1 MVLFL
6 TTLLPFV
13 SLFVLLIALRRP
25 AYEAAPISYAITV
38 AIAFLVWQVSATVF
52 AASLLDA
59 LVVFLEVLLIVAVA
73 LMVLNVMIETGA
85 LDTIKTA
92 MARVTKDDRVLAMLL
107 AWGLVGFVEGI
118 AGFGTPAV
126 LAAPVLVHFGFSP
139 IKAVAV
145 SLIGNSTAVPFG
157 AAGTPVVIG
166 FRGLGLPDDV
176 VASAVFQAAA
186 IHAVLAIF
194 VTCFIAYLV
203 TLGTKKKGHFRE
215 FLPFATFSAL
225 SFSLP
230 YLVVAYF
237 VGPELPSIV
246 GGALAILAITF
257 AASRGILLPSE
268 AGSAEHAP
276 EQEKVAPSAIFRS
289 FAPFAVMALAL
300 IVSRTVPG
308 VRETLQDVTF
318 SFGEFRTHE
327 LDQELSPLYTP
338 YFYLALALLTALFVF
353 KVTGET
359 LRKAAAAS
367 YQRLRLAA
375 VVLAFIIAL
384 TQLLLWSEV
393 NEADLPSMPAV
404 LGQGFA
410 EYFGNAFALFSPFL
424 GAIGSFMTGSA
435 TVANLLFAGLQA
447 DSAEALDSPVA
458 SFLAL
463 QLIGAGV
470 GNMISL
476 SNIAMAAGAVGL
488 EAREGKVMRLTVTPV
503 LVVCFAAGLAFLIW

>member
-6 TTLLPFV
+6 TTLLPFAV
-13 SLFVLLIALRRP
+13 LFVLLMPLRRP
-25 AYEAAPISYAITV
+25 AYQAAPISYAITV
-38 AIAFLVWQVSATVF
+38 AIAFLVWQVSTTVF

-59 LVVFLEVLLIVAVA
+59 LIVFLEVMLIVGLA

-92 MARVTKDDRVLAMLL
+92 MERVTTDDRVLAMLL
-107 AWGLVGFVEGI
+107 AWGLVGFIEGI

-139 IKAVAV
+139 IKAVAI

-166 FRGLGLPDDV
+166 FRGLDLPDDM
-176 VASAVFQAAA
+176 VASVVFQAAA
-186 IHAVLAIF
+186 IHAVMAIF
-194 VTCFIAYLV
+194 VTCFITYLV
-203 TLGTKKKGHFRE
+203 TLGTEKGRFRE
-215 FLPFATFSAL
+215 FLPFAAFSAI

-230 YLVVAYF
+230 YLTVAYF

-246 GGALAILAITF
+246 GGASAILAITF
-257 AASRGILLPSE
+257 AANRGCMLPTN
-268 AGSAEHAP
+268 GNSAERAA
-276 EQEKVAPSAIFRS
+276 EQEKVAATEILRS

-300 IVSRTVPG
+300 IVSRTVPRL
-308 VRETLQDVTF
+308 RETLQGVTF
-318 SFGEFRTHE
+318 SFGEFRTLE

-338 YFYLALALLTALFVF
+338 YFYLALAFITALLAF
-353 KVTGET
+353 KVTRGT
-359 LRKAAAAS
+359 LQKAAAAS
-367 YQRLRLAA
+367 YERLRIAA
-375 VVLAFIIAL
+375 VVLAFIIAW
-384 TQLLLWSEV
+384 TQLLLWSEF
-393 NEADLPSMPAV
+393 NEAELPSMPAV
-404 LGQGFA
+404 LGHGFA
-410 EYFGNAFALFSPFL
+410 GYFGNAFALFSPFL

-447 DSAEALDSPVA
+447 DSADALNLPVA

-488 EAREGKVMRLTVTPV
+488 EAREGKVIRLTVTPV
-503 LVVCFAAGLAFLIW
+503 VAVCLVAGVLLTGW

>member
-1 MVLFL
+1 MGLFL
-6 TTLLPFV
+6 ITLLPFIV
-13 SLFVLLIALRRP
+13 LFVLLIALRRP

-73 LMVLNVMIETGA
+73 LLVLNVMVETGA

-92 MARVTKDDRVLAMLL
+92 MARVTTDDRVLAMLL

-176 VASAVFQAAA
+176 LASAVFQAAA
-186 IHAVLAIF
+186 IHAAMAIF

-203 TLGTKKKGHFRE
+203 TLGTRKGRFRE

-230 YLVVAYF
+230 YLAVAYF

-246 GGALAILAITF
+246 GGASAILAITF
-257 AASRGILLPSE
+257 AANRGLLLPS
-268 AGSAEHAP
+268 AGGSAEHPP
-276 EQEKVAPSAIFRS
+276 EQEKVAPSAILRS

-318 SFGEFRTHE
+318 SFGEFRTLE

-338 YFYLALALLTALFVF
+338 YFYLALALVTALFVF
-353 KVTGET
+353 KVTRGT
-359 LRKAAAAS
+359 LRKAAVAS

-393 NEADLPSMPAV
+393 NEAELPSMPAV

-410 EYFGNAFALFSPFL
+410 EYFGNAFALVSPFL
-424 GAIGSFMTGSA
+424 GAIGAFMTGSA

-447 DSAEALDSPVA
+447 DSAGALDSPVA

-503 LVVCFAAGLAFLIW
+503 LVVCLAAGLIFVIW

>member
-1 MVLFL
+1 MALFL
-6 TTLLPFV
+6 VTLLPFV
-13 SLFVLLIALRRP
+13 VLFVLLIALRRP
-25 AYEAAPISYAITV
+25 AYEAAPISYALTV
-38 AIAFLVWQVSATVF
+38 AIAFGVWQISGTVF
-52 AASLLDA
+52 VASLLDA
-59 LVVFLEVLLIVAVA
+59 LVVFAEVLLIVAVA
-73 LMVLNVMIETGA
+73 LLVLNVMIETGA
-85 LDTIKTA
+85 LDTIKTS
-92 MARVTKDDRVLAMLL
+92 MARVTSDDRVLAMLL

-126 LAAPVLVHFGFSP
+126 LAAPVLVHFGFSLT
-139 IKAVAV
+139 KAVAI

-166 FRGLGLPDDV
+166 FRGLDLPEDV

-186 IHAVLAIF
+186 VHAGMAIL

-203 TLGTKKKGHFRE
+203 TMGSEKGRFRE
-215 FLPFATFSAL
+215 FVPFAVFSAL

-230 YLVVAYF
+230 YLAIAYF
-237 VGPELPSIV
+237 VGPELPAIV
-246 GGALAILAITF
+246 GGASAILAISL
-257 AASRGILLPSE
+257 AASHGFLLPSS
-268 AGSAEHAP
+268 GISTDRGP
-276 EQEKVAPSAIFRS
+276 EEKKGAPSGIMRS

-308 VRETLQDVTF
+308 LRETLQDVTL
-318 SFGEFRTHE
+318 SFGEFRGLE

-338 YFYLALALLTALFVF
+338 YFYLALALITALLVF
-353 KVTGET
+353 NVTRAT
-359 LRKAAAAS
+359 LREAAAAT
-367 YQRLRLAA
+367 YRRLRLASI
-375 VVLAFIIAL
+375 VLIFIIAL

-393 NEADLPSMPAV
+393 NEAGLPSIPEV

-410 EYFGNAFALFSPFL
+410 DRLGGAFVIFSPFL

-447 DSAEALDSPVA
+447 DSAEALDAPVA

-463 QLIGAGV
+463 QLVGAGV

-488 EAREGKVMRLTVTPV
+488 EAREGRVMRLTGIPV
-503 LVVCFAAGLAFLIW
+503 IVICLAAGLLFLTW

>member
-1 MVLFL
+1 MILFL

-13 SLFVLLIALRRP
+13 VLFVLLIALRRP
-25 AYEAAPISYAITV
+25 AYEAAPIGYAITV
-38 AIAFLVWQVSATVF
+38 AIAFGVWQISGTVF

-59 LVVFLEVLLIVAVA
+59 LVVFVEVLLIVAVA

-85 LDTIKTA
+85 LDTIKTS
-92 MARVTKDDRVLAMLL
+92 MARVTSDDRVLAMLL
-107 AWGLVGFVEGI
+107 AWGLVGFIEGI

-126 LAAPVLVHFGFSP
+126 LAAPVLVYFGFSP

-166 FRGLGLPDDV
+166 FRGLDLPDDV

-186 IHAVLAIF
+186 IHAVMAVL
-194 VTCFIAYLV
+194 VTCVIAYLV
-203 TLGTKKKGHFRE
+203 TLGKEKGRFRE
-215 FLPFATFSAL
+215 FLPFAILSAL

-230 YLVVAYF
+230 YLAVAYF
-237 VGPELPSIV
+237 VGPELPAIV
-246 GGALAILAITF
+246 GGASAILAITF
-257 AASRGILLPSE
+257 AANRGIMLPS
-268 AGSAEHAP
+268 AEGAKEQAVEQKKAAP
-276 EQEKVAPSAIFRS
+276 AEILRS

-300 IVSRTVPG
+300 IVSRTVPELS
-308 VRETLQDVTF
+308 ETLQNVTF
-318 SFGEFRTHE
+318 SFGEFGTLE
-327 LDQELSPLYTP
+327 LGQQLSPLYTP
-338 YFYLALALLTALFVF
+338 YFYLVLALITALLVF
-353 KVTGET
+353 KVTLGK

-367 YQRLRLAA
+367 YERLRLAA
-375 VVLAFIIAL
+375 VVLLFIIAL
-384 TQLLLWSEV
+384 TQLLLWSAV
-393 NEADLPSMPAV
+393 NEADLPSMPEV

-410 EYFGNAFALFSPFL
+410 EYFGSAFALFSPFL

-447 DSAEALDSPVA
+447 DSAAALDAPVA
-458 SFLAL
+458 RFLAL
-463 QLIGAGV
+463 QLVGAGV

-488 EAREGKVMRLTVTPV
+488 EAREGKVMRLTGIPV
-503 LVVCFAAGLAFLIW
+503 LVVCLVAGLLFFIW

>member
-13 SLFVLLIALRRP
+13 VLFVLLIALRRP
-25 AYEAAPISYAITV
+25 AHEAAPISYAITV
-38 AIAFLVWQVSATVF
+38 AIAFSVWQVSGTVF
-52 AASLLDA
+52 VASLLDT
-59 LVVFLEVLLIVAVA
+59 LVVFVEVLLIVAVA
-73 LMVLNVMIETGA
+73 LVVLNVMIETGA

-92 MARVTKDDRVLAMLL
+92 MARVTTDHRVMAMLL

-139 IKAVAV
+139 VKAVAV

-157 AAGTPVVIG
+157 AAGTPVIIG
-166 FRGLGLPDDV
+166 FRGLGLDDDV
-176 VASAVFQAAA
+176 LASVVFQAAA
-186 IHAVLAIF
+186 IQAVMAIF
-194 VTCFIAYLV
+194 ITCSITYLV
-203 TLGTKKKGHFRE
+203 TLGSGKGRFRE
-215 FLPFATFSAL
+215 FLPFAIFSAL

-230 YLVVAYF
+230 YVAVAYL

-246 GGALAILAITF
+246 GGASAILGITF
-257 AASRGILLPSE
+257 AASRGLLLPS
-268 AGSAEHAP
+268 ATSAERAP
-276 EQEKVAPSAIFRS
+276 EPEKVALAEIARS

-300 IVSRTVPG
+300 IISRTVPG
-308 VRETLQDVTF
+308 LRDTAQDVTL
-318 SFGEFRTHE
+318 SFGQFGTHE

-338 YFYLALALLTALFVF
+338 YFHLALALVTALLMFRITR
-353 KVTGET
+353 KT
-359 LRKAAAAS
+359 LRKALVAT
-367 YQRLRLAA
+367 YQRLRLAS
-375 VVLAFIIAL
+375 VVLIFIIAL

-393 NEADLPSMPAV
+393 NEAGLPSMPEI

-410 EYFGNAFALFSPFL
+410 QHLGRAFVIFSPFL

-447 DSAEALDSPVA
+447 DSAAASDSPVA
-458 SFLAL
+458 SFLVL
-463 QLIGAGV
+463 QLVGAGV

-488 EAREGKVMRLTVTPV
+488 EAREGKVMQCTGIPV
-503 LVVCFAAGLAFLIW
+503 LVVCLVAGLLFFIR